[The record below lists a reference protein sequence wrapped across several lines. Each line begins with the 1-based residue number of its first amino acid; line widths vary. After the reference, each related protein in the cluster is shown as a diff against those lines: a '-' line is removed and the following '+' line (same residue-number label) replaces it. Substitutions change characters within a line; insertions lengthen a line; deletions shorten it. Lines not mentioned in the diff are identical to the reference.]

1 MVLPIVAAGSQTGCL
16 VFEQKRHKGLTIPAM
31 QRIQSKK
38 LSDVIAEQL
47 ETMIID
53 GSLLPGQKL
62 PPEREFADQ
71 FAVSRPSLREA
82 IQKLEAKGLLYRKQ
96 GGGTFVK
103 RRLTA
108 VVTDPL
114 LDLIAQ
120 RPETQFDLLEFR
132 HALEGMA
139 AYYAALRG
147 EADDYGK
154 LEQAL
159 DALPQSDAQQDKSAE
174 AEALSEFYLRMA
186 EASHNVV
193 LLHVMRSLQPMLQE
207 NIRGNLEMLARDAD
221 VTQSIASQRREI
233 VAAILDRD
241 PENARRASNEHLAFI
256 EDTLLNINRQD
267 SRIQR
272 ALRRIEVK
280 K

>member
-1 MVLPIVAAGSQTGCL
+1 
-16 VFEQKRHKGLTIPAM
+16 M

-38 LSDVIAEQL
+38 LSDVIMEQL

-62 PPEREFADQ
+62 PPERELAEQ

-82 IQKLEAKGLLYRKQ
+82 IQKLEAKDLLYRRQ

-114 LDLIAQ
+114 LELIAN

-147 EADDYGK
+147 EVQDD
-154 LEQAL
+154 EAL
-159 DALPQSDAQQDKSAE
+159 KDALARIGDVRNSTDKAPE
-174 AEALSEFYLRMA
+174 AEALTGFYLIMA
-186 EASHNVV
+186 QASHNVV
-193 LLHVMRSLQPMLQE
+193 LLHVMRSLQGLLQE
-207 NIRGNLEMLARDAD
+207 NIRCNLEMLAMRPE
-221 VTQSIASQRREI
+221 VTEVIDKQRQDI
-233 VAAILDRD
+233 LSAIEGRD
-241 PENARRASNEHLAFI
+241 PEAARQASNEHLAFI

-280 K
+280 R

>member
-1 MVLPIVAAGSQTGCL
+1 
-16 VFEQKRHKGLTIPAM
+16 M
-31 QRIQSKK
+31 QRIQSRK
-38 LSDVIAEQL
+38 LSDVITEQL
-47 ETMIID
+47 ESMIVD
-53 GSLLPGQKL
+53 GRLLAGQKL
-62 PPEREFADQ
+62 PPERELAEK

-82 IQKLEAKGLLYRKQ
+82 IQNMEAKGLLYRKQ

-103 RRLTA
+103 RKLTSL
-108 VVTDPL
+108 VSDPL

-147 EADDYGK
+147 QAEDYQQLEDALKALPGENEADK
-154 LEQAL
+154 QLEAKAL
-159 DALPQSDAQQDKSAE
+159 A
-174 AEALSEFYLRMA
+174 EFYLIMA
-186 EASHNVV
+186 QASHNMV
-193 LLHVMRSLQPMLQE
+193 LLHVMRSMQSLLEE
-207 NIRGNLEMLARDAD
+207 NIRCNLEMLALNSE
-221 VTQSIASQRREI
+221 VGKEISLQREKI
-233 VAAILDRD
+233 VAAILARN
-241 PENARRASNEHLAFI
+241 PETARQASNEHLAFI

-280 K
+280 R